1 MQTDAVS
8 LCREYR
14 KNSLAFMDKYKDKS
28 ISVSGKIKQIH
39 ENQVSEGVIVL
50 DGYGSGWS
58 FKFDI
63 ECTGD
68 GVECIFD
75 EKYKKDLIGLQIGKS
90 VNISGVVR
98 GKWDYIGINDCHILS
113 H

>member
-39 ENQVSEGVIVL
+39 ENQLGEGVIVL

-58 FKFDI
+58 FKWDI
-63 ECTGD
+63 VIVGWVQRSATHHHIIQILFRAVPLPLIAPSLGD
-68 GVECIFD
+68 RV
-75 EKYKKDLIGLQIGKS
+75 LSLQTS
-90 VNISGVVR
+90 
-98 GKWDYIGINDCHILS
+98 
-113 H
+113 